1 MANLSSTVASNDPIQ
16 HTQYNNLRSDAI
28 GPYGDERVWNDDIKA
43 KWGTGEDIEA
53 YFDSLNGTFVIDSI
67 NGDEI
72 SLRISGTE
80 ILQINSGGF
89 SLTGNQSFDDN
100 EKIVMGTGNDAEIY
114 YDGTNLVVDPKAVG
128 TGVLDVKGS
137 ITLEASSAL
146 NVAGD
151 AILSDAAGT
160 MTLSNIDALDAITEA
175 TIEAAIDTLA
185 NLTAATSLA
194 NVGTITSGTWQGTS
208 IASAYIGSHNHTESD
223 ITDLGTTVAMVADN
237 LSVFAATSSAQLAG
251 VISDETGSGAL
262 VFGTS
267 PTIATPSFTGN
278 VTMAASTNLLSGA
291 VTILS
296 DSAGTMTLSNIDAL
310 DATTEATIEAAI
322 DTLANLTSA
331 ASLATVGTIT
341 TGVWQGTDVGV
352 AHGGTGASTASVAR
366 TNLGVAIGSDV
377 QAYDIE
383 LAAIAGLTSAANK
396 VPRFTGSGTADLL
409 DFLDE
414 DGMTSNS
421 ATAVASQQSIKA
433 YVDSQIGSN
442 NELSEV
448 LGNGNSTGGTNLVV
462 TAGDVITV
470 DTINET
476 TAAGGVTI
484 DSVLLKDNTVKAG
497 TLTVAAGS
505 ITDSSGAISFGNENL
520 STTGTLAAGATTIS
534 GGTVVTDGNGLVVGH
549 DSQLTIASVIPE
561 FQVLGTGDG
570 TDSGMAIGRWGGG
583 SGGRINLVHSRAAI
597 GSNTVTNNGDEI
609 GVLNFIP
616 DNGTNLNTVASSIK
630 VVHNGTFST
639 VVPTDLILSTS
650 SSSSANVEALRID
663 SNQNTLISDG
673 NGLVVGHTA
682 QLAPGGITPEFQ
694 VTGQGTAD
702 ASMSVNA
709 FSNGASDV
717 PARIWGMRSRAAV
730 GGNTKVEDGDTVLQI
745 AGLVDDGTDYASNAG
760 LIQLVIDGATGSNDT
775 PGAWVFSTTADGA
788 ASATEALRID
798 SSQDVRAKGGDLYLD
813 LNAGVVNDYMRSIYF
828 TVDSS
833 PTTTQAIRA
842 KEHSTDSYGLEFHT
856 YGGGSLQEA
865 LRIDGSQDATFA
877 GNITVTKTNAVH
889 EFSSLSNATLNADY
903 NLVLGADPGN
913 AQASSEV
920 RIAVD
925 GSQVAAFNENGLLY
939 LNETANA
946 NMTVGLTINQGA
958 NDDKIFALK
967 SSDVAHGYTDQ
978 AETDSWYNIAKS
990 SPTLGGSHTQVL
1002 AEDGAITRVMRYTVS
1017 GGTADTTKTT
1027 SAVGL
1032 VNYDIRGHDGANGVA
1047 NITANGNIFV
1057 LQARVGG
1064 STLARFLVDE
1074 DGDMY
1079 SVTAGQTFDDYDD
1092 LVALDYYDKVRSGE
1106 ISPKDAIKASYGR
1119 YAEYNEQALI
1129 EMGVLG
1135 DTIANGGLTN
1145 QSQLSRL
1152 LTGGVRKLAEEVN
1165 SLKAELALANQKL
1178 KALEA

>member
-1 MANLSSTVASNDPIQ
+1 M
-16 HTQYNNLRSDAI
+16 
-28 GPYGDERVWNDDIKA
+28 
-43 KWGTGEDIEA
+43 
-53 YFDSLNGTFVIDSI
+53 
-67 NGDEI
+67 
-72 SLRISGTE
+72 
-80 ILQINSGGF
+80 
-89 SLTGNQSFDDN
+89 
-100 EKIVMGTGNDAEIY
+100 
-114 YDGTNLVVDPKAVG
+114 
-128 TGVLDVKGS
+128 
-137 ITLEASSAL
+137 
-146 NVAGD
+146 
-151 AILSDAAGT
+151 
-160 MTLSNIDALDAITEA
+160 
-175 TIEAAIDTLA
+175 
-185 NLTAATSLA
+185 
-194 NVGTITSGTWQGTS
+194 
-208 IASAYIGSHNHTESD
+208 
-223 ITDLGTTVAMVADN
+223 
-237 LSVFAATSSAQLAG
+237 
-251 VISDETGSGAL
+251 
-262 VFGTS
+262 
-267 PTIATPSFTGN
+267 
-278 VTMAASTNLLSGA
+278 
-291 VTILS
+291 
-296 DSAGTMTLSNIDAL
+296 
-310 DATTEATIEAAI
+310 
-322 DTLANLTSA
+322 
-331 ASLATVGTIT
+331 
-341 TGVWQGTDVGV
+341 
-352 AHGGTGASTASVAR
+352 
-366 TNLGVAIGSDV
+366 
-377 QAYDIE
+377 
-383 LAAIAGLTSAANK
+383 
-396 VPRFTGSGTADLL
+396 
-409 DFLDE
+409 
-414 DGMTSNS
+414 
-421 ATAVASQQSIKA
+421 
-433 YVDSQIGSN
+433 DSQIGSN

-448 LGNGNSTGGTNLVV
+448 LANGNSTGGTNIVV

-484 DSVLLKDNTVKAG
+484 DSVLLKDGGFTTAG
-497 TLTVAAGS
+497 
-505 ITDSSGAISFGNENL
+505 DSFVGN
-520 STTGTLAAGATTIS
+520 
-534 GGTVVTDGNGLVVGH
+534 
-549 DSQLTIASVIPE
+549 
-561 FQVLGTGDG
+561 
-570 TDSGMAIGRWGGG
+570 
-583 SGGRINLVHSRAAI
+583 
-597 GSNTVTNNGDEI
+597 
-609 GVLNFIP
+609 
-616 DNGTNLNTVASSIK
+616 
-630 VVHNGTFST
+630 
-639 VVPTDLILSTS
+639 
-650 SSSSANVEALRID
+650 
-663 SNQNTLISDG
+663 G
-673 NGLVVGHTA
+673 NGLVVGHTS
-682 QLAPGGITPEFQ
+682 Q
-694 VTGQGTAD
+694 VTTSITAEAQVLGTATAD
-702 ASMSVNA
+702 SSLTLGLWNTTNSQLPRMQFLKSGSGTIG
-709 FSNGASDV
+709 SNTIVADGESL
-717 PARIWGMRSRAAV
+717 GMIEWYA
-730 GGNTKVEDGDTVLQI
+730 
-745 AGLVDDGTDYASNAG
+745 DDGTDYASRSAYIIG
-760 LIQLVIDGATGSNDT
+760 EIDGATGTNDV
-775 PGAWVFSTTADGA
+775 PGRLIFGTTADGA
-788 ASATEALRID
+788 NNPTEALRID